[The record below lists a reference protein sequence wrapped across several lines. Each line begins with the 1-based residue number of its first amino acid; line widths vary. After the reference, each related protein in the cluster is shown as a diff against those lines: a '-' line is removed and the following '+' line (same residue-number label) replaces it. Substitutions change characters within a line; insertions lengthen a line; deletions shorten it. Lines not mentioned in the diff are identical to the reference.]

1 MHIKSSFPLLPCFE
15 VGSIF
20 FSTLNIPLFQQLEAK
35 GGSRMWLKV
44 KMTLGGQKLCTGTW
58 LLQVS
63 FQEDCMYGTGK
74 QQVIRWVDFG
84 QSKILV
90 KPFLLREG

>member
-84 QSKILV
+84 QSK
-90 KPFLLREG
+90 

>member
-20 FSTLNIPLFQQLEAK
+20 FFSTLNIPLFQQLKAK

-44 KMTLGGQKLCTGTW
+44 KMAFGRSEVVHWDLVASSLFPRGLHVWNWEATGR
-58 LLQVS
+58 Q
-63 FQEDCMYGTGK
+63 MG
-74 QQVIRWVDFG
+74 
-84 QSKILV
+84 
-90 KPFLLREG
+90 

>member
-20 FSTLNIPLFQQLEAK
+20 FSTLNIPLFQQLKAK

-44 KMTLGGQKLCTGTW
+44 KMTFGRRSEVVHWDLVASSLFPRRLHVWIWEATGH
-58 LLQVS
+58 
-63 FQEDCMYGTGK
+63 EMG
-74 QQVIRWVDFG
+74 
-84 QSKILV
+84 
-90 KPFLLREG
+90 

>member
-20 FSTLNIPLFQQLEAK
+20 FSTLNIPLFQQLKAK

-44 KMTLGGQKLCTGTW
+44 KMTFGKSEVVRWDLVASSLFPRGLHVWNWEATGH
-58 LLQVS
+58 Q
-63 FQEDCMYGTGK
+63 MA
-74 QQVIRWVDFG
+74 
-84 QSKILV
+84 
-90 KPFLLREG
+90 